1 MIRRI
6 SACLL
11 CLVLLASLCAVWA
24 SEETTEPE
32 DHSWQSVRGRTMTHS
47 VAGADNESTNI
58 TVEMEG
64 LPGFFT
70 GLVLGAALG
79 AAIASVS
86 VIACSYMINRKRK
99 NK

>member
-32 DHSWQSVRGRTMTHS
+32 FSGQRVHITTRTRVDRS
-47 VAGADNESTNI
+47 SNDEVSNI

-64 LPGFFT
+64 WPGFFT
-70 GLVLGAALG
+70 GLVIGAALG
-79 AAIASVS
+79 AVIASVS